1 MEFCTCQYWRTSL
14 SHRLYYFVEEEN
26 NIEEAME
33 RLPAY
38 KKCPNSNKLAQK
50 RLVQKVNKCIQVDMD
65 LEEES
70 LSAGQCTATT
80 ICPPETITLSRQPLR
95 TSENSLSSQLPA
107 CSVLPSQCASPLP
120 ALPPS
125 LLPLPPPPPLCPCVG
140 QSMVPMPPS
149 YPPTC
154 SNAAP
159 GGASGH
165 ESEPCPKKAKTP
177 TLRMKPFDWQKLPWD
192 VVRESHSMWA
202 SVTSSSDEVIDPDY
216 TSIEQLF
223 CVSQTTPKETA
234 VPKIKEPKEI
244 TFIDMKKSL
253 LLNIFL
259 KQFKCLSCSSNEEVA
274 NMIEKGDRTKFD
286 ADTLKQLM
294 KLLPEKHEIENL
306 KSCKEKA
313 KLANADQFYLLLL
326 GITSYQLR
334 IECMLFCE
342 ETSSLLDLLWPEA
355 QMVRRACE
363 TLLTSHRLPIFCQLI
378 LKVGNF
384 LNYGRHTGDAG
395 GFKINTL
402 LKLTEIKANQTPIT
416 LLHHIL
422 EEVEKNHTD
431 LLQLPNDLECVSK
444 AEGTN
449 FEVMKAEAD
458 AHLKKLLKIE
468 HNMSSIDDLKAQ
480 YGKSIQG
487 HINGLKEL
495 EEELAAIKKKKA
507 ELADYLCEDRN
518 KLSLQD
524 VFNTMKTFRDLF
536 IKALKEN
543 QERKEQATKAEKRKK
558 LLEEEEA
565 KRQKGEYGNIIQKGD
580 VRPEACVTDALLV
593 DIRKGFQLWKTTR
606 NKSESEIVPKTSP
619 TETASVTSA
628 SIT

>member
-1 MEFCTCQYWRTSL
+1 MEFFISQYWRTSL
-14 SHRLYYFVEEEN
+14 IHRLYYFVEEEN

-33 RLPAY
+33 RLPAH
-38 KKCPNSNKLAQK
+38 KKCPNGNKLAQK

-70 LSAGQCTATT
+70 LSADQCTATT
-80 ICPPETITLSRQPLR
+80 ICPPETLTLSRQPLR
-95 TSENSLSSQLPA
+95 TSENSPSSQLPA
-107 CSVLPSQCASPLP
+107 CSALPRQCASPLP

-125 LLPLPPPPPLCPCVG
+125 PLPPPPPLWPCVG
-140 QSMVPMPPS
+140 RSMVPMPPS
-149 YPPTC
+149 YPPSC

-159 GGASGH
+159 DGASSGH

-192 VVRESHSMWA
+192 VVRESRSMWA
-202 SVTSSSDEVIDPDY
+202 SVTSSSDDVIEPDY

-223 CVSQTTPKETA
+223 CVSQTSPKETA

-274 NMIEKGDRTKFD
+274 DMIEKGDRTKFD
-286 ADTLKQLM
+286 ADTLKQLI
-294 KLLPEKHEIENL
+294 KLLPEKHETENL

-326 GITSYQLR
+326 KIASYQLR
-334 IECMLFCE
+334 IECMLLCE

-355 QMVRRACE
+355 QMIRRACE
-363 TLLTSHRLPIFCQLI
+363 TLLTSHRLPIFCLLI

-402 LKLTEIKANQTPIT
+402 LKLTETKANQTPIT

-422 EEVEKNHTD
+422 EEVEKNHPD

-444 AEGTN
+444 AAGTN

-480 YGKSIQG
+480 YGKSIQ
-487 HINGLKEL
+487 
-495 EEELAAIKKKKA
+495 
-507 ELADYLCEDRN
+507 
-518 KLSLQD
+518 
-524 VFNTMKTFRDLF
+524 
-536 IKALKEN
+536 EN

-565 KRQKGEYGNIIQKGD
+565 KRQKGEYGNIIQKGAE
-580 VRPEACVTDALLV
+580 RPEACITDALLV

-606 NKSESEIVPKTSP
+606 NKSEPEIVPKTSP
-619 TETASVTSA
+619 TETGKSTDPTALAMWLQLLNSSLPLHNA
-628 SIT
+628 KKI

>member
-422 EEVEKNHTD
+422 E
-431 LLQLPNDLECVSK
+431 
-444 AEGTN
+444 
-449 FEVMKAEAD
+449 
-458 AHLKKLLKIE
+458 
-468 HNMSSIDDLKAQ
+468 
-480 YGKSIQG
+480 G

>member
-422 EEVEKNHTD
+422 EE
-431 LLQLPNDLECVSK
+431 
-444 AEGTN
+444 
-449 FEVMKAEAD
+449 
-458 AHLKKLLKIE
+458 
-468 HNMSSIDDLKAQ
+468 
-480 YGKSIQG
+480 
-487 HINGLKEL
+487 
-495 EEELAAIKKKKA
+495 
-507 ELADYLCEDRN
+507 
-518 KLSLQD
+518 
-524 VFNTMKTFRDLF
+524 
-536 IKALKEN
+536 N

>member
-1 MEFCTCQYWRTSL
+1 MEFFISQYWRTSL
-14 SHRLYYFVEEEN
+14 IHRLYYFVEEEN

-33 RLPAY
+33 RLPAH
-38 KKCPNSNKLAQK
+38 KKCPNGNKLAQK

-70 LSAGQCTATT
+70 LSADQCTATT
-80 ICPPETITLSRQPLR
+80 ICPPETLTLSRQPLR
-95 TSENSLSSQLPA
+95 TSENSPSSQLPA
-107 CSVLPSQCASPLP
+107 CSALPRQCASPLP

-125 LLPLPPPPPLCPCVG
+125 PLPPPPPLWPCVG
-140 QSMVPMPPS
+140 RSMVPMPPS
-149 YPPTC
+149 YPPSC

-159 GGASGH
+159 DGASSGH

-192 VVRESHSMWA
+192 VVRESRSMWA
-202 SVTSSSDEVIDPDY
+202 SVTSSSDDVIEPDY

-223 CVSQTTPKETA
+223 CVSQTSPKETA

-274 NMIEKGDRTKFD
+274 DMIEKGDRTKFD
-286 ADTLKQLM
+286 ADTLKQLI
-294 KLLPEKHEIENL
+294 KLLPEKHETENL

-326 GITSYQLR
+326 KIASYQLR
-334 IECMLFCE
+334 IECMLLCE

-355 QMVRRACE
+355 QMIRRACE
-363 TLLTSHRLPIFCQLI
+363 TLLTSHRLPIFCLLI

-402 LKLTEIKANQTPIT
+402 LKLTETKANQTPIT

-422 EEVEKNHTD
+422 EEVEKNHPD

-444 AEGTN
+444 AAGTN

-487 HINGLKEL
+487 HINRWKEL
-495 EEELAAIKKKKA
+495 EEELATIEKKKA

-518 KLSLQD
+518 KLSLED

-565 KRQKGEYGNIIQKGD
+565 KRQKGEYGNIIQKGAE
-580 VRPEACVTDALLV
+580 RPEACITDALLV

-606 NKSESEIVPKTSP
+606 NKSEPEIVPKTSP

>member
-1 MEFCTCQYWRTSL
+1 MEFFISQYWRTSL
-14 SHRLYYFVEEEN
+14 IHRLYYFVEEEN

-33 RLPAY
+33 RLPAH
-38 KKCPNSNKLAQK
+38 KKCPNGNKLAQK

-70 LSAGQCTATT
+70 LSADQCTATT
-80 ICPPETITLSRQPLR
+80 ICPPETLTLSRQPLR
-95 TSENSLSSQLPA
+95 TSENSPSSQLPA
-107 CSVLPSQCASPLP
+107 CSALPRQCASPLP

-125 LLPLPPPPPLCPCVG
+125 PLPPPPPLWPCVG
-140 QSMVPMPPS
+140 RSMVPMPPS
-149 YPPTC
+149 YPPSC

-159 GGASGH
+159 DGASSGH

-192 VVRESHSMWA
+192 VVRESRSMWA
-202 SVTSSSDEVIDPDY
+202 SVTSSSDDVIEPDY

-223 CVSQTTPKETA
+223 CVSQTSPKETA

-274 NMIEKGDRTKFD
+274 DMIEKGDRTKFD
-286 ADTLKQLM
+286 ADTLKQLI
-294 KLLPEKHEIENL
+294 KLLPEKHETENL

-326 GITSYQLR
+326 KIASYQLR
-334 IECMLFCE
+334 IECMLLCE

-355 QMVRRACE
+355 QMIRRACE
-363 TLLTSHRLPIFCQLI
+363 TLLTSHRLPIFCLLI

-402 LKLTEIKANQTPIT
+402 LKLTETKANQTPIT

-422 EEVEKNHTD
+422 EEVEKNHPD

-444 AEGTN
+444 AAGTN

-480 YGKSIQG
+480 YGKSIQ
-487 HINGLKEL
+487 
-495 EEELAAIKKKKA
+495 
-507 ELADYLCEDRN
+507 
-518 KLSLQD
+518 
-524 VFNTMKTFRDLF
+524 
-536 IKALKEN
+536 EN

-565 KRQKGEYGNIIQKGD
+565 KRQKGEYGNIIQKGAE
-580 VRPEACVTDALLV
+580 RPEACITDALLV

-606 NKSESEIVPKTSP
+606 NKSEPEIVPKTSP